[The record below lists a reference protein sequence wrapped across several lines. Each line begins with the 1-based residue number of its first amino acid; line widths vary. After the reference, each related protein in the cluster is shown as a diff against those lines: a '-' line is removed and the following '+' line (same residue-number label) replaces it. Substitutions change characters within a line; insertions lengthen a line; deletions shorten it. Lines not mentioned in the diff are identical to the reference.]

1 MCIVVEWD
9 SAWLEEVVLVVVFV
23 VVPVVLVVVILEVV
37 VKDLDL
43 QPFFIYRCCI
53 ISWVRLADGK

>member
-23 VVPVVLVVVILEVV
+23 VVLMILVVVIPEVV
-37 VKDLDL
+37 VKDL
-43 QPFFIYRCCI
+43 PPAIFFIY
-53 ISWVRLADGK
+53 VDGV

>member
-23 VVPVVLVVVILEVV
+23 VVLMILVVVIPEVV
-37 VKDLDL
+37 VKDLPPAIFL
-43 QPFFIYRCCI
+43 YMSMVYNQLGAI
-53 ISWVRLADGK
+53 GG